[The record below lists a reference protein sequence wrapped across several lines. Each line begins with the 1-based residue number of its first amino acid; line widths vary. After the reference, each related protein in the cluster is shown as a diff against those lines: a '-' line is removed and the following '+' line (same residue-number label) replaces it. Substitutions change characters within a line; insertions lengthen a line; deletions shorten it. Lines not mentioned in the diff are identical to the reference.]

1 MWHRCQV
8 NTSFME
14 PNLFKGNC
22 HSDDRG
28 FLFYNNDFDASA
40 IKRIYII
47 ENKTTEFVRGWQGH
61 KIEQRW
67 YSCISGKFKIELI
80 QIDNWENPSP
90 NLPIESFV
98 INASQSKIIRIPAGY
113 ANAILSLETN
123 SKLISFSTLPL
134 SQVAEDDVRFEPNTW
149 KINE

>member
-1 MWHRCQV
+1 MSKP
-8 NTSFME
+8 TIIEGGF
-14 PNLFKGNC
+14 FK
-22 HSDDRG
+22 DDRG
-28 FLFYNNDFDASA
+28 SLSFVNDFNFGAIERFYVISNSDAKPLRA
-40 IKRIYII
+40 
-47 ENKTTEFVRGWQGH
+47 WQGH
-61 KIEQRW
+61 KLDEKNFFCVQGSFQI
-67 YSCISGKFKIELI
+67 SCVL
-80 QIDNWENPSP
+80 IDNWENPSP